1 MIHEDDEPPNDDD
14 ESKWEKYWQLETAG
28 IHEYG
33 NSENEEKD
41 RQDKEVWDNFNRTV
55 ERRSDGYYVRLPWKD
70 AHMVLPDNYSI
81 AIRRLEN
88 IWCSMQK
95 DQNLLQRYDAVFQE
109 QILLNILEDVPKSKP
124 PPERRIHYLPHQAVV
139 TPNKSTTKLRI

>member
-1 MIHEDDEPPNDDD
+1 MIHEDDEPPEDDD
-14 ESKWEKYWQLETAG
+14 KSKWEKYYQLETAG

-33 NSENEEKD
+33 NSEKEEKD
-41 RQDKEVWDNFNRTV
+41 RLIRKSGDILNRTV

-70 AHMVLPDNYSI
+70 AHMLLLDNYST
-81 AIRRLEN
+81 AIRCLEN

-124 PPERRIHYLPHQAVV
+124 PPERRIHYLPHQAVM
-139 TPNKSTTKLRI
+139 TPRNQQQSSV